1 MLSWAM
7 LVAEPSQTEG
17 SCLAGLWQCRQL
29 AALGPGPLP
38 SSSILPPE
46 NACGGPRARPSRPV
60 PGQVEMCLF
69 FSQFGCHA
77 WSETTS
83 ESVCV
88 WVRET
93 TEREREHLAVASSS
107 RSPISY
113 WPGGQPCMHLHTGRH
128 SGEERAH
135 AGHGQQQLAAF
146 SPSKRRACEM
156 SSKSCRK
163 GNSLDH
169 LVPPHPCTC
178 CVPVSRCSSSQKSL
192 RPLCL

>member
-83 ESVCV
+83 ECVCV
-88 WVRET
+88 RVRET
-93 TEREREHLAVASSS
+93 TERESIVLSLAHQLLAGRAAMHALAHRQAQRRGASACRPWPAAASSFLAFQEKGLRDVLQKLSKRKFPRSS
-107 RSPISY
+107 RASPSL
-113 WPGGQPCMHLHTGRH
+113 HLC
-128 SGEERAH
+128 
-135 AGHGQQQLAAF
+135 LAAAAPKKV
-146 SPSKRRACEM
+146 SVLSV
-156 SSKSCRK
+156 S
-163 GNSLDH
+163 G
-169 LVPPHPCTC
+169 LV
-178 CVPVSRCSSSQKSL
+178 
-192 RPLCL
+192 